1 MWYQKKKKKE
11 WDLDFYNVKHT
22 RYCPTHMIGMSYKTQ
37 TNQPK
42 MSSEI
47 PDATPLP
54 GMCMLMLLGG

>member
-1 MWYQKKKKKE
+1 
-11 WDLDFYNVKHT
+11 
-22 RYCPTHMIGMSYKTQ
+22 MIGMSYKTQ

>member
-1 MWYQKKKKKE
+1 
-11 WDLDFYNVKHT
+11 
-22 RYCPTHMIGMSYKTQ
+22 MIGMSYKIQ

-47 PDATPLP
+47 QDATPLL